1 MKPIFKIG
9 FFALVIL
16 FFFSGCEKEDPESVA
31 KRDREKILEYIEKND
46 LDAEEHETGLFYV
59 IDVEGS
65 GGHPHAGSRVVVNFK
80 GYLLDGKVFDEG
92 QNFQS
97 NLAGTIEGWRV
108 GIPLFKRGGKGMLL
122 VPSAMGYGPYGMP
135 GIPRSSVL
143 IFDIELI
150 DFN

>member
-1 MKPIFKIG
+1 MRILNKIIILIIG
-9 FFALVIL
+9 VFFV
-16 FFFSGCEKEDPESVA
+16 FTGCEKEDPDSVA
-31 KRDREKILEYIEKND
+31 KRDREKILDYIEKND

-59 IDVEGS
+59 IEVEGS
-65 GGHPHAGSRVVVNFK
+65 GSHPHAGSRVVLNFK
-80 GYLLDGKVFDEG
+80 GYFLDGKVFDEG
-92 QNFQS
+92 QNFHS

-122 VPSAMGYGPYGMP
+122 VPSAMGYGPYARP
-135 GIPRSSVL
+135 GIPRNSVL